1 MDNEIHFIGPPPLTS
16 LDIPPRMEGDGIRTR
31 EGALPAVL
39 QTLELL
45 LESLA
50 GMTGLEPISR
60 RFGVSYATIATH
72 PCEDEEAMHYF
83 SECLF

>member
-1 MDNEIHFIGPPPLTS
+1 
-16 LDIPPRMEGDGIRTR
+16 MEGDGIRTR